1 MTGETRNFYLWDK
14 NNKGKVEVEAKRIG
28 IHEWRSLC
36 PFHTDIKHP
45 NLDIND
51 LKRVYICRACGAKGR
66 LFEPGFINE
75 KRPIQDIYDYNDEKG
90 ELKYQVVR
98 YKVAESDKASKFKQR
113 RPDGKGGFI
122 WNLKGVKRVLY
133 NLPEILKKP
142 GKIIFIPEGERDCNN
157 LGKLG
162 ILATTNSGGAGKW
175 SKEYNKYFKD
185 REVVIPPDN
194 DDTGENHLQIVGKNL
209 MGIAKK
215 IQVLRL
221 PGLKKGEDI
230 SDWLDRGGNMEKLF
244 ELVKACPEFTP
255 PTKEEERELTIVS
268 AGDFRPTDLWN
279 SENFFKKYLGQSLYC
294 KKWNSWLI
302 YRKGKWQEDDRN
314 ETQELAKKVIMGY
327 YREASEILD
336 DKERKR
342 LVNQALKSESQRAI
356 RAMIELATSNMP
368 VVPEEFDR
376 DPYIFNLKNG
386 TLNLKTMKFEEH
398 KAKDLLTKKSDVNY
412 EPGSICPKWLD
423 FLDKIFGGNKK
434 LIDYLQTTLGYSL
447 TGDIGEQCLFI
458 LYGIGFNGKSTF
470 INTIQE
476 ILGDYAISTPF
487 DTFLSKIGSHIPND
501 LARMRGARFVT
512 AVEAGEG
519 RKFNEAILKSVT
531 GRDKIT
537 ARFLR
542 QEYFEFSATFK
553 LWLATNHKPTVRE
566 FSPAYWGRIRLIP
579 FKLIIPE
586 EERIPQYEK
595 TLLKEKEGIFN
606 WMLEGCKR
614 WKEEGLKVPEEIKE
628 ATAQYKDQMDVMA
641 EFIEDCCIENRLAQA
656 TTKKLYGAYKDWCE
670 ENKEKEINK
679 RAFGRRLE
687 ERGYK
692 AIRIGSPKQERGWG
706 GIDLKGE
713 EQKLPYGGD

>member
-1 MTGETRNFYLWDK
+1 MTGEIHNFYLWDRE
-14 NNKGKVEVEAKRIG
+14 NKRKIEVEAKKVG
-28 IHEWRSLC
+28 LEWVALC
-36 PFHTDIKHP
+36 PFHHDQKTPNLHINDIK
-45 NLDIND
+45 
-51 LKRVYICRACGAKGR
+51 KVYYCFACGAKGH
-66 LFEPGFINE
+66 LFEPGFENP
-75 KRPIQDIYDYNDEKG
+75 KRPIEEIYNYEDEEGK
-90 ELKYQVVR
+90 LLFQVVR
-98 YKVAESDKASKFKQR
+98 FKVSESDKAFKFKQR
-113 RPDGKGGFI
+113 KPDGKGGFI
-122 WNLKGVKRVLY
+122 WNLKGVKRVIY
-133 NLPEILKKP
+133 NLPEIINKFGKP
-142 GKIIFIPEGERDCNN
+142 VFIPEGERDCNN
-157 LGKLG
+157 LTGIG

-175 SKEYNKYFKD
+175 KAEYNEYFKD
-185 REVVIPPDN
+185 RDVILLPDN
-194 DDTGENHLQIVGKNL
+194 DEVGFKHMQEVGKSL
-209 MGIAKK
+209 KGIAKSIK
-215 IQVLRL
+215 WLIL

-230 SDWLDRGGNMEKLF
+230 SDWLDRGGELEKLF
-244 ELVKACPEFTP
+244 NLVKACPEFIP
-255 PTKEEERELTIVS
+255 AKEEKKELTTIY
-268 AGDFRPTDLWN
+268 AEDFRPTDLWN

-302 YRKGKWQEDDRN
+302 YREGKWQEDDRN

-336 DKERKR
+336 DKERKK

-356 RAMIELATSNMP
+356 RAMTELATSNMP
-368 VVPEEFDR
+368 IVPEEFDQ

-386 TLNLKTMKFEEH
+386 TLNLETFEFREH
-398 KAKDLLTKKSDVNY
+398 KAEDLLTKESKVNY
-412 EPGSICPKWLD
+412 EPESICPKWLD
-423 FLDKIFGGNKK
+423 FLKKIFEGNKD
-434 LIDYLQTTLGYSL
+434 LIDYLQATLGYSL
-447 TGDIGEQCLFI
+447 TGNIGEQCLFI

-501 LARMRGARFVT
+501 LARMRGARLVT

-542 QEYFEFSATFK
+542 QEFFEFSATFK

-586 EERIPQYEK
+586 EERIPQYEEI
-595 TLLKEKEGIFN
+595 LLKEKEGIFN

-628 ATAQYKDQMDVMA
+628 ATEQYKDQMDIMA

-656 TTKKLYGAYKDWCE
+656 TTKKLYIAYKDWCE
-670 ENKEKEINK
+670 ESKEKEINK

-713 EQKLPYGGD
+713 EQRLPYRED